1 MRMGGRADTPRKR
14 GAGLEER
21 ADPCERTVSPLAL
34 EHTSPFHWIFDP
46 ILFRLTLVRLSEASF
61 SIKWAIEASKHASSF
76 LPNFGMLENML
87 QDPSAIPMYLPM
99 EFLKA
104 ITSDFSEA
112 LELGRGGYGVVYKVR
127 VTSCSYSVP
136 SFPMLANDQFH
147 NEVTYLIGCKHQNV
161 VELVGYCTE
170 SRWEA
175 TLVNE
180 SRGLEWHMRYEII
193 KGVCRGLHHLH
204 AECHIVHLDLKPE
217 NILLDDNMKPKI
229 ADFGMSRLFGEQQSR
244 IITGSRGGTFGYMAP
259 EYLTNGLISTKSDIF
274 SLGVMIIELMTGHRD
289 YPQSSGTPSDHFIE
303 KVLGNWRH
311 RLEKTSRYS
320 LLEIYCQQVKNCIMA
335 GVNGVDPDPKR
346 RPSAWDIIQTLNETE
361 GQDSCFGKNEGTA
374 MGQKSQ
380 TGTSSGSFSTN
391 SNNSV
396 TDFDRILS
404 TTNKSRTRNI
414 SAMFRFAPKGAM
426 ISILSFEIA
435 NTIVKAY
442 NLMKLLSK
450 QEMRHLK
457 EGVLRSEGVHHLISE
472 DYSQLLLLVEN
483 DIREEFRRI
492 SVEVCRFGNLCIDHR
507 WHRLDRYLSRLEY
520 EVAPQKNFE
529 ELALSNMKC
538 LINYVQA
545 TLILRQELQTLDRVE
560 QEFYEGTLSAKSQVA
575 KKQRAHVKNWKK
587 KSLWSKK
594 MEDVVEKLVDIVHFM
609 HLEIN
614 SAFLKNHGVQS
625 VKEERNL
632 GQTLGSSGLSL
643 HYANVILQIKTLV
656 LASPAV
662 PDKARDSLYQALPPR
677 IKSVLG
683 IHLRQHR
690 PSKEKRATVEEVRAE
705 IDRVLQWL
713 VPAAESTRLYHL
725 NGASGEWAMKGI
737 EDVDIDEVD
746 WFQQDSQINVSSML
760 NAGTKVSKIETLYH
774 ADKERTEAYIL
785 YLVKALQ
792 SLVPAKLLKQR

>member
-46 ILFRLTLVRLSEASF
+46 ILFRLTLVRLSEGFVSTARG
-61 SIKWAIEASKHASSF
+61 WER
-76 LPNFGMLENML
+76 
-87 QDPSAIPMYLPM
+87 
-99 EFLKA
+99 
-104 ITSDFSEA
+104 TS
-112 LELGRGGYGVVYKVR
+112 GRR
-127 VTSCSYSVP
+127 
-136 SFPMLANDQFH
+136 D
-147 NEVTYLIGCKHQNV
+147 
-161 VELVGYCTE
+161 
-170 SRWEA
+170 
-175 TLVNE
+175 E

-560 QEFYEGTLSAKSQVA
+560 QEFCRQFTMDFPLDEGTLSAKSQVA

-594 MEDVVEKLVDIVHFM
+594 MEDVMRDYQSNHLFHPGHGRCNATGGGAASVGHGGRSTPPSPSPTANMGDTAAAPVPPGSGLVDPSSVSGGADVTTHARQRGTVAPPGPGAATPSRRSTRHDVGLDGAAASDEDSLAKAMRRKAAANLDFAGCRETCRHRSFYASGDQQRFLEEPWSSICKGRKEPWANTRIQWTFIALRQCHF
-609 HLEIN
+609 
-614 SAFLKNHGVQS
+614 ADKNFGIS
-625 VKEERNL
+625 PFPFIK
-632 GQTLGSSGLSL
+632 
-643 HYANVILQIKTLV
+643 ILISCKITLV
-656 LASPAV
+656 
-662 PDKARDSLYQALPPR
+662 Y
-677 IKSVLG
+677 
-683 IHLRQHR
+683 
-690 PSKEKRATVEEVRAE
+690 
-705 IDRVLQWL
+705 
-713 VPAAESTRLYHL
+713 
-725 NGASGEWAMKGI
+725 
-737 EDVDIDEVD
+737 
-746 WFQQDSQINVSSML
+746 
-760 NAGTKVSKIETLYH
+760 
-774 ADKERTEAYIL
+774 
-785 YLVKALQ
+785 
-792 SLVPAKLLKQR
+792 

>member
-1 MRMGGRADTPRKR
+1 MRRREGSHDSGRRWFFAPSNSYSAPAT
-14 GAGLEER
+14 
-21 ADPCERTVSPLAL
+21 
-34 EHTSPFHWIFDP
+34 
-46 ILFRLTLVRLSEASF
+46 SF
-61 SIKWAIEASKHASSF
+61 SIKWGIEASKQACSF

-87 QDPSAIPMYLPM
+87 QDPSAIPIYLPM

-104 ITSDFSEA
+104 ITSDFSEE
-112 LELGRGGYGVVYKVR
+112 LELGRGGYGVVYKGILQNGKMIAVKKL
-127 VTSCSYSVP
+127 
-136 SFPMLANDQFH
+136 FEIQLEDDQFH

-161 VELVGYCTE
+161 VELVGYCAE

-175 TLVNE
+175 TPVSGKYVMAEIRKRLLCFEYLPNKSLDKYLFDE
-180 SRGLEWHMRYEII
+180 SCGLEWHMRYEII

-229 ADFGMSRLFGEQQSR
+229 ADFGMSRLFGQQQSR

-289 YPQSSGTPSDHFIE
+289 YPQSNGTPSDHFIE

-311 RLEKTSRYS
+311 RLEKTVRYS
-320 LLEIYCQQVKNCIMA
+320 LLEIYCQQVKSCIVV
-335 GVNGVDPDPKR
+335 GLNGVDPDPKR
-346 RPSAWDIIQTLNETE
+346 RPSAWDIIHTLNETE
-361 GQDSCFGKNEGTA
+361 GPNSCFGKNEGPTMRQA
-374 MGQKSQ
+374 ILMLTPIIHHRIS
-380 TGTSSGSFSTN
+380 TG
-391 SNNSV
+391 
-396 TDFDRILS
+396 ILS

-414 SAMFRFAPKGAM
+414 SAKFGFAPKGVK
-426 ISILSFEIA
+426 ISILVFEIA
-435 NTIVKAY
+435 NTILKAY

-450 QEMRHLK
+450 QGMHHLK

-472 DYSQLLLLVEN
+472 DYSHLLLLVED
-483 DIREEFRRI
+483 DIREELRRI
-492 SVEVCRFGNLCIDHR
+492 SLEVCRFGGRCKDPQ
-507 WHRLDRYLSRLEY
+507 WHHLDRYLSKLGY
-520 EVAPQKNFE
+520 EDEVTPQKNFE

-538 LINYVQA
+538 LINYIQP
-545 TLILRQELQTLDRVE
+545 TLMYADEPTV
-560 QEFYEGTLSAKSQVA
+560 SARKQVV
-575 KKQRAHVKNWKK
+575 KKQHTVVKNWKR
-587 KSLWSKK
+587 KSLWSKH
-594 MEDVVEKLVDIVHFM
+594 MEEVVEKLVDIVYFM
-609 HLEIN
+609 HLEVN
-614 SAFLKNHGVQS
+614 SAFLKNHGDRS

-632 GQTLGSSGLSL
+632 GQALGSTGLSL

-690 PSKEKRATVEEVRAE
+690 PSKEKMPTVEEVRAE
-705 IDRVLQWL
+705 MDRVLQWL

-737 EDVDIDEVD
+737 EDVDIDEAD

-785 YLVKALQ
+785 DLVKALQ

>member
-112 LELGRGGYGVVYKVR
+112 LELGRGGYGVVYKV
-127 VTSCSYSVP
+127 
-136 SFPMLANDQFH
+136 H
-147 NEVTYLIGCKHQNV
+147 
-161 VELVGYCTE
+161 
-170 SRWEA
+170 
-175 TLVNE
+175 E